1 VASLGWFT
9 GFAMRPAAD
18 IRTLGLVEVFFSY
31 LVSRR
36 LFQEKLAL
44 AEQVGLALVALGL
57 VVVCA
62 RL

>member
-1 VASLGWFT
+1 
-9 GFAMRPAAD
+9 MRPAAD